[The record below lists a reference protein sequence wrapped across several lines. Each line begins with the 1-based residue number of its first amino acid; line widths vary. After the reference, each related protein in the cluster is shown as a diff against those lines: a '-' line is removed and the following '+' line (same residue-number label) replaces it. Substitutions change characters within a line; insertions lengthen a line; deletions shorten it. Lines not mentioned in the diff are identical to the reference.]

1 MIDMKLQVIL
11 PETVVNNENELLNIQ
26 SILIIKVGY
35 IIKIFSP

>member
-11 PETVVNNENELLNIQ
+11 PETFVNNENELFNIQ

>member
-11 PETVVNNENELLNIQ
+11 PETFVNNENELLNIQ